1 MEAKIKEYL
10 AEHDLTPEDL
20 TAEELEALKEEMAQ
34 KEAGIL
40 FLDGVLSN
48 PEIYYRKAFNT
59 KK

>member
-10 AEHDLTPEDL
+10 AEHDLTPDDL
-20 TAEELEALKEEMAQ
+20 TAEELEALKEEIAQ

>member
-1 MEAKIKEYL
+1 MPASFCAISSFR
-10 AEHDLTPEDL
+10 
-20 TAEELEALKEEMAQ
+20 ALKEEIAQ

>member
-20 TAEELEALKEEMAQ
+20 TVEELEAVQEEITM
-34 KEAGIL
+34 KEAGTL

-48 PEIYYRKAFNT
+48 PEIYYRKAFRT